1 MEQKTRGTMS
11 MATAKRITES
21 SITSKPERLAPK
33 GRPKALTN
41 RDYFAGLFAG
51 VLFDKNHSTMNLR
64 EIQKEAYRMADFMIA
79 EEVEEE

>member
-1 MEQKTRGTMS
+1 M
-11 MATAKRITES
+11 
-21 SITSKPERLAPK
+21 SKPKRTTPTVLMDKPEKTPPTK

-51 VLFDKNHSTMNLR
+51 VLFDKNHSTMDLR

-79 EEVEEE
+79 EESDDE